1 MDERFINKVSWC
13 LQRDRNILIRIQRIR
28 GVLKSNNRLNEEL
41 IRQCARESL
50 QPMIQLFRDKQIS
63 VKQTFE
69 SIHRYYKKDD
79 EEKIF
84 NLIFFYCVFYSEDFP
99 DLLLPLAINKAALRI
114 YFNEWLREIK
124 RTNI

>member
-1 MDERFINKVSWC
+1 MNERFVNEISRC
-13 LQRDRNILIRIQRIR
+13 LERDHSTLIRIQRCR
-28 GVLKSNNRLNEEL
+28 GALKSNNRLNEEL
-41 IRQCARESL
+41 IRRCARKSL
-50 QPMIQLFRDKQIS
+50 QPMIQLFQDKRIP

-69 SIHRYYKKDD
+69 SIDRYYKKDD